1 MITVGLTGGI
11 ASGKTTVSAMFREL
25 GIPVICADELA
36 HDAVKTG
43 SPALRE
49 IREVFG
55 DEVFDQYGELDR
67 LKLGSRV
74 FGNPLLKKQL
84 ERIIHPAVALK
95 KQELLDYYVS
105 QGHPIVVIDVPLLFE
120 AEWDKAVDVILVVY
134 VSRDLQAERLVQ
146 RNGLSAEE
154 AQARLN
160 SQWSI
165 EDKKDKAHMVIDNS
179 GSIEETRIRFKQVI
193 DELRAMAPS

>member
-179 GSIEETRIRFKQVI
+179 GSIEETHIRFRQVI

>member
-1 MITVGLTGGI
+1 
-11 ASGKTTVSAMFREL
+11 MFREL

-84 ERIIHPAVALK
+84 EQIIHPAVALK
-95 KQELLDYYVS
+95 KQELLDYYVR

>member
-84 ERIIHPAVALK
+84 EQIIHPAVALK
-95 KQELLDYYVS
+95 KQELLDYYVR

>member
-179 GSIEETRIRFKQVI
+179 GSIEETRIRFRQVI

>member
-11 ASGKTTVSAMFREL
+11 ASGKTTVSSMFKEL

-36 HDAVKTG
+36 HDAVKAG
-43 SPALRE
+43 SQALRK

-55 DEVFDQYGELDR
+55 DEVFDPRGELDR
-67 LKLGSRV
+67 LKLGARV

-84 ERIIHPAVALK
+84 EQIIHPAVARNQ
-95 KQELLDYYVS
+95 QELLDHYVR
-105 QGHPIVVIDVPLLFE
+105 QGHPIVVVDVPLLFE

-134 VSRDLQAERLVQ
+134 VSRDLQTERLVQ

-165 EDKKDKAHMVIDNS
+165 EDKKDKAHIVIDNS
-179 GSIEETRIRFKQVI
+179 GSIEETRKRFKQVL
-193 DELRAMAPS
+193 DELRAMAPG

>member
-11 ASGKTTVSAMFREL
+11 ASGKTTVSAMFKEL

-84 ERIIHPAVALK
+84 EQIIHPAVALK
-95 KQELLDYYVS
+95 KQELLDYYVR

-179 GSIEETRIRFKQVI
+179 GSIEETRIRFRQVI